1 MNKQLNL
8 IEPAGG
14 DQPVVSARDG
24 KVFANS
30 RDVAASFGKN
40 HRDVMR
46 SIDNLIEQEPSLG
59 VRNFA
64 QGLYRLPETRD
75 QEHRCF
81 DMDRD
86 GFTLLAMGF
95 TGKKALKWKL
105 RYIEA
110 FNQMEAQLRGQQG
123 LVLSPEIV
131 EMIERTFG
139 ISRMSVR
146 KVTELEKMV
155 MLMNQRISN
164 EEARVDERARALL
177 AESALLL
184 RKGKTAKQIW
194 DAAGLPPKIKGSS
207 NWFGHRLTEGG
218 CLLEGRAD
226 RGDGSIR
233 LFDPDKAE
241 ALLRLGLKATARQ
254 YADEHRGQGR
264 LKLVS

>member
-8 IEPAGG
+8 IEPAGS
-14 DQPVVSARDG
+14 DQPVVSAKDG
-24 KVFANS
+24 KVFTNS
-30 RDVAASFGKN
+30 RDVAAFFEKQHG
-40 HRDVMR
+40 HVMR
-46 SIDNLIEQEPSLG
+46 DIDNLIASAPSLG
-59 VRNFA
+59 LSNFGETPYVEPSTG
-64 QGLYRLPETRD
+64 QTYRS
-75 QEHRCF
+75 F
-81 DMDRD
+81 DIDRD

-155 MLMNQRISN
+155 MLMNQRICN

-184 RKGKTAKQIW
+184 RKGKTAKQ
-194 DAAGLPPKIKGSS
+194 
-207 NWFGHRLTEGG
+207 
-218 CLLEGRAD
+218 RAY
-226 RGDGSIR
+226 GTP
-233 LFDPDKAE
+233 LACKA
-241 ALLRLGLKATARQ
+241 
-254 YADEHRGQGR
+254 
-264 LKLVS
+264 